1 MTTPRERRLAKEK
14 RAAALIE
21 SNHTELESLLVQ
33 VTDDIGGELLG
44 ITNFERDSRLAV
56 EMAYR
61 LDKGIAFPNPLF
73 EALDWFIFYLAS
85 LGVIGI
91 VRSVERTMRRK
102 KERLSKLR
110 KRIEERG
117 PKMAKATRRRIER
130 RIAKLEKATA

>member
-110 KRIEERG
+110 KRIEYWDYGSYCHPQGRCCCEGAVQLRY
-117 PKMAKATRRRIER
+117 RD
-130 RIAKLEKATA
+130 